1 MRLRHKITYGM
12 LCVFLMA
19 VFMGGY
25 SLYAVTRINT
35 MKQELNNLT
44 ELNDT
49 VKRIID
55 AHHLLRYNI
64 LYAFTY
70 DVAFTGGLD
79 TSTYIFSNWYSN
91 NSARQVN
98 DPQLSVLLA
107 QIDQPHRDLHVQG
120 GVALQLREESQML
133 EARQLLH
140 EVVLPAG
147 AQSIEILNALSV
159 RYDEIR
165 QAYSNSIDAVMAGT
179 IRSIIIFCTVIL
191 AIFIALSTLI
201 SNSILN
207 PVKRLASLVSDVS
220 RGNMSVNIDRSK
232 ISKDE
237 IGELTLDV
245 ANLVRVIKSVLDDLS
260 VINHEYNVL
269 GNIEY
274 RIDANKYQNSFNEVV
289 VSINDLMDHQV
300 KDMVVALNVLNKINA
315 GDFNVRIDDMPGG
328 KIILPNTLR
337 TTTANLKELYESAAH
352 LAGSAAEGRLD
363 IKIDPA
369 KFEGSWA
376 SLVSNLNNLLVA
388 IAEPFA
394 SIEKSLIEISEGNFE
409 LSQTGNKYKGVFE
422 TARVAV
428 HNAESITLDYIN
440 EITQVLEKM
449 AHGDLTVDI
458 QRDFIGSYAPIK
470 TALTTIIKSLN
481 STMTDISSAVEQV
494 AMGADIVSNSAMS
507 LAEGTVKQTASID
520 ELNKYIGLIH
530 EKAIQASENAA
541 TANENS
547 MRSQEFALQGG
558 VTVQSM
564 SDTMN
569 KIQASN
575 ENISKIIDVITAIA
589 FQTNLLALNASVE
602 SARAGEHGKGFSVVA
617 DEVRTLAGRSQQSAS
632 DTANII
638 EDDNKYVQEGVMA
651 AQEVVSSFETIASNV
666 RESSSLI
673 SHIAGISAEQLE
685 SISTVNNSI
694 SNITQVVSD
703 TSATAEESASASQ
716 ELNSQAEML
725 KEKIG
730 FFRLK

>member
-1 MRLRHKITYGM
+1 M